1 MHKGWI
7 EPFAKIAIFTFLFL
21 SCSLV
26 YAQEWTRIDG
36 EACII
41 EYEQGVDL
49 SKLERKLDLRSVD
62 VMGFRRDLIGL
73 STPERLAEKVEIAA
87 RKVKQI
93 LNMHPVGYEVQIKV
107 FKDRRALQDCYEDIF
122 GQKKNI
128 ISFYVYKHN
137 TIYTSQSDISEHVLA
152 HELAHSIIDHY
163 FVILPP
169 ENIAE
174 MLAIYVDSHLKD

>member
-1 MHKGWI
+1 M
-7 EPFAKIAIFTFLFL
+7 
-21 SCSLV
+21 S

-36 EACII
+36 EICVI

-49 SKLERKLDLRSVD
+49 AQLERKLDLTFVD
-62 VMGFRRDLIGL
+62 VTGFRRDLIGL
-73 STPERLAEKVEIAA
+73 SIPQRLIEKVEVVAL
-87 RKVKQI
+87 KVKQI
-93 LNMHPVGYEVQIKV
+93 LDMYPAGYEVQLKV
-107 FKDRRALQDCYEDIF
+107 FKDRRALQDYYADIF
-122 GQKKNI
+122 GQRKKI

-137 TIYTSQSDISEHVLA
+137 TIYTSQRDISEHVLA

-174 MLAIYVDSHLKD
+174 MLAIHVDTRLKD